1 MTGNKKIQVWLPV
14 MFSMVLI
21 AGMFL
26 GYGVD
31 FFKAKKSTSLQEALE
46 LIQNKYVDGVNMDSL
61 QGGAIQ
67 QMMSQLDPHS
77 VYLPPV
83 D

>member
-31 FFKAKKSTSLQEALE
+31 FF
-46 LIQNKYVDGVNMDSL
+46 
-61 QGGAIQ
+61 
-67 QMMSQLDPHS
+67 
-77 VYLPPV
+77 
-83 D
+83 